1 MISSHFLTFNK
12 FHNFINKYS
21 KISSLELKNIKNDQ
35 QNISQNNLINNFED
49 YLEFCAIDGIGE
61 KIAHGILEYFADQRN
76 KKIFEDVV
84 KYLEILDEIKIEN
97 NSILANK
104 SIIFTGTLE
113 NMTRSEAK
121 KKAED
126 LGMKVVGSISKKT
139 DFVIVGKDSGS
150 KLKKAQDLSLKILNE
165 EEWFQLIS

>member
-1 MISSHFLTFNK
+1 M
-12 FHNFINKYS
+12 
-21 KISSLELKNIKNDQ
+21 
-35 QNISQNNLINNFED
+35 
-49 YLEFCAIDGIGE
+49 
-61 KIAHGILEYFADQRN
+61 
-76 KKIFEDVV
+76 FEDVV

-150 KLKKAQDLSLKILNE
+150 KLKKAQDLGLKILNE